1 MDDSSRQIGQR
12 REVLGY
18 DDDND
23 DVNAQVLDCL
33 DELERYLSRIEST
46 PAETGKYY
54 VFL

>member
-12 REVLGY
+12 RDVLCY
-18 DDDND
+18 DDND

-33 DELERYLSRIEST
+33 HELERYLSRIEST

>member
-18 DDDND
+18 DDND